1 MRLWAPSCVYKSTP
15 KGGDNT
21 PDECSIPIMS
31 EAVRP
36 IRNDPHVLQDLAT
49 RYREVLRR
57 YFERHRLTG
66 ADADDAVQEVFAKLA
81 RRANIVEIEKIEA
94 YIFEIA
100 ANVMTDY
107 FRRSI
112 SRRSNAH
119 DEYDDSLHAGEDFSP
134 ERLYLGKEAVSQL
147 IKALDELPERTRN
160 IFILARLEH
169 LTYPEIS
176 KRLSVSVSAVEKHM
190 VKAIAHVTRRMGRRS

>member
-1 MRLWAPSCVYKSTP
+1 
-15 KGGDNT
+15 
-21 PDECSIPIMS
+21 MS
-31 EAVRP
+31 EMARP
-36 IRNDPHVLQDLAT
+36 IRNDLDAMQDLAA

-57 YFERHRLTG
+57 YFERRRLTG

-81 RRANIVEIEKIEA
+81 QRANLVEIEKIEA

-100 ANVMTDY
+100 ANVVTDH

-112 SRRSNAH
+112 SRRSKAH
-119 DEYDDSLHAGEDFSP
+119 DEYDDSLHASEDFSP
-134 ERLYLGKEAVSQL
+134 ERLYLGKEALLRL
-147 IKALDELPERTRN
+147 IQSLDELPERTRN

-176 KRLSVSVSAVEKHM
+176 KRLCISVSAVEKHM
-190 VKAIAHVTRRMGRRS
+190 VKAIAHVTRRMGRLT

>member
-1 MRLWAPSCVYKSTP
+1 
-15 KGGDNT
+15 
-21 PDECSIPIMS
+21 MS